1 MIDKNK
7 LQIIKV
13 DIVRAFLSWKF
24 VISVVLGILVCYFTL
39 LFCGNYKSDT
49 IHKFIMLH
57 DRSQSFLAY
66 IVGIISYALCF
77 FDDFA
82 YGNIRNIV
90 GRINI
95 KSYIFSKTAV
105 AITSTICAFI
115 MGKLL
120 FVGIYSFNS
129 PICLPETL
137 SRIPSDI
144 LYTDLIE
151 KQNYISYFFMTS
163 IHKAFYCAILC
174 QVVMLISIVIPNKAV
189 VFSIP
194 VAVFYVLNFYINS
207 IIGSSA
213 FNFSRIFDGITRI
226 WRNDIFG
233 FCYTLIIALLTYYIL
248 YRLTF
253 RVMRKKV
260 YDE

>member
-1 MIDKNK
+1 MKGKNT

-13 DIVRAFLSWKF
+13 DFIRAFLSWKF
-24 VISVVLGILVCYFTL
+24 IISIVLGTLVCYFTL

-77 FDDFA
+77 FDDFE

-90 GRINI
+90 GRIKIND
-95 KSYIFSKTAV
+95 YIFSKTLA
-105 AITSTICAFI
+105 AITSTISAFVV
-115 MGKLL
+115 GKLL
-120 FVGIYSFNS
+120 FVGIYSLSS

-144 LYTDLIE
+144 LYTNLIE
-151 KQNYISYFFMTS
+151 RQNYVGYFLMTS
-163 IHKAFYCAILC
+163 VNKAFYCAILC

-194 VAVFYVLNFYINS
+194 IAVFYVLNFYVNS
-207 IIGSSA
+207 KIESSA

-226 WRNDIFG
+226 WENDKYG
-233 FCYTLIIALLTYYIL
+233 FSYALIVALLTYYIL
-248 YRLTF
+248 YRLTIWI
-253 RVMRKKV
+253 MRKKV
-260 YDE
+260 YNE